1 MSTDQCVKGI
11 NWGEVTVDEKNLT
24 IKHNKLNLIKI
35 PVKKIVNSI
44 TQKNDIV
51 M

>member
-1 MSTDQCVKGI
+1 MKGI
-11 NWGEVTVDEKNLT
+11 NWGEVTVDDKNLV

-35 PVKKIVNSI
+35 PVKKIVSSI